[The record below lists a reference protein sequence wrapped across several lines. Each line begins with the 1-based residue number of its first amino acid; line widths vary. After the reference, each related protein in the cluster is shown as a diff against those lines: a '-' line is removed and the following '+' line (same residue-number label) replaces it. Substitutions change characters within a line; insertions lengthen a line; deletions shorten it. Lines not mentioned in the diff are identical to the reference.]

1 MPFVGT
7 KQLEN
12 ITVPLPVMDARVS
25 FDDQF
30 VGSILI
36 HVDSVEHVKS
46 IKVNSQ
52 FLIKLYTLFSEARNT
67 CRYCRLRKCFRAGMK
82 REAVQTERDR
92 ISRVSL

>member
-1 MPFVGT
+1 MPFVGI

-52 FLIKLYTLFSEARNT
+52 FFDKIIHVVFRGKKYMSVLPSKKVFSGRHEARSCSN
-67 CRYCRLRKCFRAGMK
+67 
-82 REAVQTERDR
+82 
-92 ISRVSL
+92 